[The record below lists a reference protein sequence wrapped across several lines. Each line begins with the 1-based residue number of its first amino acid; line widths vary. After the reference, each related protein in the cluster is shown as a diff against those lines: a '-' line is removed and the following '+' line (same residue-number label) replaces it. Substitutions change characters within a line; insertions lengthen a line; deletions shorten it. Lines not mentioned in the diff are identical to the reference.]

1 MFATD
6 ADLEVW
12 PDSSPLLEPHPDELP
27 DHITIAQAAPAKH
40 ILKRPECSI
49 FDLPISTKTY
59 YNSLP
64 RWSVQELLLDLE
76 AEIKYEGY
84 IKRHLNE
91 IEKLKKNESLF
102 ISNSLDFGSF
112 PGLSNEAV
120 EKLSLVRPET
130 LGQAMRVSGV
140 KPADISILLVNL
152 SR

>member
-1 MFATD
+1 
-6 ADLEVW
+6 
-12 PDSSPLLEPHPDELP
+12 
-27 DHITIAQAAPAKH
+27 
-40 ILKRPECSI
+40 
-49 FDLPISTKTY
+49 
-59 YNSLP
+59 
-64 RWSVQELLLDLE
+64 VQELLLDLE

-84 IKRHLNE
+84 IKRHLHE
-91 IEKLKKNESLF
+91 IEKLKKNESVC